1 MTTMLKPRWMILLGA
16 LAMLLLFFLASRAL
30 AETPRIDGWMLEPG
44 VDVPSYAVTEPA
56 STDLNIATVLLVCE
70 EGASS
75 RIVQLKLY
83 LSDEGPLLP
92 KGSAESELKRY
103 PGIEVVIDERIY
115 PAQLYFS
122 DDYVLVAD
130 VERERFPV
138 LSELL
143 LEAMAKGRTMTLR
156 FDLVAGR
163 QAFDS
168 ELVVNLQAGKGGQAV
183 NAVRRCAA
191 PTDDRPVGIARA
203 GD

>member
-1 MTTMLKPRWMILLGA
+1 MILLGA

-44 VDVPSYAVTEPA
+44 VGVPSYAVTEPT

-92 KGSAESELKRY
+92 KGSVESELKRY

-156 FDLVAGR
+156 FDLVTGR

>member
-1 MTTMLKPRWMILLGA
+1 MILLGA

-44 VDVPSYAVTEPA
+44 VDLPSYAVTEPA

-92 KGSAESELKRY
+92 KGSAESGLKRY

-156 FDLVAGR
+156 FDLVTGR

>member
-1 MTTMLKPRWMILLGA
+1 MILLGA

-44 VDVPSYAVTEPA
+44 VDVPSYAVTEPT

-92 KGSAESELKRY
+92 KGSVESELKRY

-156 FDLVAGR
+156 FDLVTGR

>member
-1 MTTMLKPRWMILLGA
+1 MTTMLRPRWMILLGA
-16 LAMLLLFFLASRAL
+16 VAILLFVLASRAL
-30 AETPRIDGWMLEPG
+30 AEAPRIDGWMLEPG

-56 STDLNIATVLLVCE
+56 STNLNIDTVLLMCE

-83 LSDEGPLLP
+83 LSDAGPLLP
-92 KGSAESELKRY
+92 KGFDESALKHH

-115 PAQLYFS
+115 PARLYFS

-130 VERERFPV
+130 AERERFLV
-138 LSELL
+138 VSEFLL
-143 LEAMAKGRTMTLR
+143 DAMAKGRSMILR
-156 FDLVAGR
+156 FDLIAGR

-168 ELVVNLQAGKGGQAV
+168 ELVVNLQAGKGGRAV

-191 PTDDRPVGIARA
+191 PTDDRLVAIAPA